1 MKMMSRFEPWTVLQ
15 RVFGAWAVVALLA
28 ACGSSQV
35 ETFQPARLIVFG
47 DEASAFEAGVS
58 SNRRKYAVNGFA
70 SDGVT
75 HDCRALPIWTQIL
88 ADGYGFGF
96 DECPVGTGVVQKAV
110 SRAAAGAKV
119 ADLATQIN
127 NQLAAGG
134 IGASDL
140 VTVLIGTND
149 VKDLYAQLGQPGAPD
164 RAALLQE
171 ARSRG
176 VTLGQRVNEIIGRG
190 ARVVLSTVPQ
200 LGRAPYGAT
209 RDASLLNDLTNQLND
224 GLRVTMINDGHK
236 VALVFGDE
244 LVQIAGST
252 PSSLGLVNASSA
264 ACAAAATLPTCTTST
279 LDGAANASTWLWAD
293 DTWLAHGGHRELGS
307 RALTRVRAS
316 PF

>member
-15 RVFGAWAVVALLA
+15 RVFGAWAVAALLA

-35 ETFQPARLIVFG
+35 ETFTPSRLIVFG
-47 DEASAFEAGVS
+47 DESSAFEAGVS
-58 SNRRKYAVNGFA
+58 QNRRKYAVNGFA

-75 HDCRALPIWTQIL
+75 HDCRALPIWTQIV
-88 ADGYGFGF
+88 AEGYGFGF
-96 DECPVGTGVVQKAV
+96 DECPVGTGVQKAV

-140 VTVLIGTND
+140 VTVLLGTND
-149 VKDLYAQLGQPGAPD
+149 VKDLYAQLGTLD

-190 ARVVLSTVPQ
+190 ARVVVSTLPQ

-209 RDASLLNDLTNQLND
+209 RDASLLNDLTYQLND

-236 VALVFGDE
+236 VALVFADE
-244 LVQIAGST
+244 LVQIASST
-252 PSSLGLVNASSA
+252 PSSLGLVNASAA
-264 ACAAAATLPTCTTST
+264 ACKATAALPTCTTST
-279 LDGAANASTWLWAD
+279 LDGAASASTWLWAD

-316 PF
+316 AF